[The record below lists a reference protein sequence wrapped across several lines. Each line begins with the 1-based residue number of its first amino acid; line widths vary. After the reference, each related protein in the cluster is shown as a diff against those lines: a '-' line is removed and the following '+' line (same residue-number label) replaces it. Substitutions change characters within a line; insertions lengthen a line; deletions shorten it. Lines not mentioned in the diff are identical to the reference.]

1 MVLDVET
8 LAKAPSAIEFSAS
21 GVVTALKPMT
31 VFPGSISK
39 LGMLRVEIP
48 DNWEPSPMNDVAVTI
63 PENEALVAD
72 TRPERISRPSPDTLF
87 ETNEYGTD

>member
-31 VFPGSISK
+31 VFPCSISK
-39 LGMLRVEIP
+39 LGMLRAEIP
-48 DNWEPSPMNDVAVTI
+48 DN
-63 PENEALVAD
+63 
-72 TRPERISRPSPDTLF
+72 
-87 ETNEYGTD
+87 